1 MSLKIHNFLISY
13 PILLKLFFIGLSDF
27 SGSIESKLFLEWTW
41 ALAYL
46 FDWLF
51 NFCILYT
58 VISYFVE
65 IKFKFNFPSACVWKL
80 KMIIFKLE

>member
-41 ALAYL
+41 ALMIMMFL
-46 FDWLF
+46 
-51 NFCILYT
+51 CYT
-58 VISYFVE
+58 VCLL
-65 IKFKFNFPSACVWKL
+65 PLHDDQCVVVL
-80 KMIIFKLE
+80 SLVLTMAIYSHLVTLVITQ

>member
-41 ALAYL
+41 ALKS
-46 FDWLF
+46 
-51 NFCILYT
+51 IL
-58 VISYFVE
+58 VFV
-65 IKFKFNFPSACVWKL
+65 NGLTSVPSASAKPPPSRRMTFHGNIL
-80 KMIIFKLE
+80 

>member
-41 ALAYL
+41 ALKCWEPQE
-46 FDWLF
+46 FDGNNL
-51 NFCILYT
+51 IKLYHNVKED
-58 VISYFVE
+58 VI
-65 IKFKFNFPSACVWKL
+65 
-80 KMIIFKLE
+80 